1 MKERILRRL
10 EALEAL
16 AQQKPIMV
24 LCRLPTGQLKETTA
38 ADCVELNAEFIRVT
52 RGNRLEDL
60 DKLLKQAYEEAERMK
75 GDNEP

>member
-10 EALEAL
+10 EALEGL

-24 LCRLPTGQLKETTA
+24 LCRLPTGQLKEVTA
-38 ADCVELNAEFIRVT
+38 ADCVDLGGEFIRVT

-60 DKLLKQAYEEAERMK
+60 DKLLQQAYEEAERMK
-75 GDNEP
+75 GDIEQ

>member
-24 LCRLPTGQLKETTA
+24 LCRLPTGQLKETTS

-60 DKLLKQAYEEAERMK
+60 DKLLKQAYEEAVRMK
-75 GDNEP
+75 GDIEQ